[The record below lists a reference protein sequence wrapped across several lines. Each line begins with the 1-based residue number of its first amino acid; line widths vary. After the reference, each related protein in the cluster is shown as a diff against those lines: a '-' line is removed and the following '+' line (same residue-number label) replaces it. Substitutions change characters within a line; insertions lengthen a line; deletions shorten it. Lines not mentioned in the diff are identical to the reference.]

1 MIEYPKCLFNKQ
13 YKRESRWIKFL
24 RLIGIEMGD

>member
-1 MIEYPKCLFNKQ
+1 MERKYLYGNQ
-13 YKRESRWIKFL
+13 YYKEPLWIKFL